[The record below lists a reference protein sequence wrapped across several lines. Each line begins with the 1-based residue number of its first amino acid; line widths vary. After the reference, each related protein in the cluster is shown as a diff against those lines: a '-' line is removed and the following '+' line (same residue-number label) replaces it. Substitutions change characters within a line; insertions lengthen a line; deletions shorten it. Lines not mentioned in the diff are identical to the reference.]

1 MTSANCRRM
10 SGWMSS
16 GAGRVVALHSRRIW
30 ECQKPR
36 RWKECSE
43 GHPAETYSDD
53 LPSLR
58 PKSYSDMFGREAAV
72 SPRLAPKHPGANLG
86 HPAEACPARSISL
99 WV

>member
-1 MTSANCRRM
+1 VDVKWRWK
-10 SGWMSS
+10 G
-16 GAGRVVALHSRRIW
+16 VVALHSRRIW

-36 RWKECSE
+36 RWKECRE